1 MRHLEISQKA
11 REEIKLN
18 YSEVLKSN
26 DQEVWKSAIMK
37 IKIELAEIDE
47 KKKTLEIEDT
57 KILSSFRRG
66 YVLTKVLK
74 ILTSKFGNKFIKPK
88 YL

>member
-1 MRHLEISQKA
+1 MKRLEISQKA
-11 REEIKLN
+11 RTEIKEK
-18 YSEVLKSN
+18 YSEVLKS
-26 DQEVWKSAIMK
+26 DDKEVWKSAIMK

-47 KKKTLEIEDT
+47 KKKTLAIEDT

-66 YVLTKVLK
+66 YILNKVLYI
-74 ILTSKFGNKFIKPK
+74 ILDKFGKKFIKPK

>member
-1 MRHLEISQKA
+1 MKRLEISQKA
-11 REEIKLN
+11 RTEIKEK
-18 YSEVLKSN
+18 YSEVLKS
-26 DQEVWKSAIMK
+26 DDKEVWKSAIMK

-47 KKKTLEIEDT
+47 KKKTLAIEDT

-66 YVLTKVLK
+66 Y
-74 ILTSKFGNKFIKPK
+74 ILDKFGKKFIKPK